1 MLLFCAQGIK
11 KGDTWFGIALK
22 VVRALLKRK
31 IISSPN
37 DQTAVIF
44 YGTVRLISQPVPNKT
59 LQFWHAQVCKH
70 ARLDWFWEACE

>member
-1 MLLFCAQGIK
+1 MHLTAQGIK

-44 YGTVRLISQPVPNKT
+44 YGTVRLISKPVPQQDAAV
-59 LQFWHAQVCKH
+59 L
-70 ARLDWFWEACE
+70 ACTCMQACALGLVLGSL